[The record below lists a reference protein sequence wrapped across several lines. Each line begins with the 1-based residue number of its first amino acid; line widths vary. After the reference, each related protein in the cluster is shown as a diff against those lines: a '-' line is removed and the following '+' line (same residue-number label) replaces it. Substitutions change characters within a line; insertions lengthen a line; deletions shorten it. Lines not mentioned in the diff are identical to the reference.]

1 MKKQFLLCLVISSF
15 FWSLS
20 FAQKANL
27 AQKVKVAS
35 ADKHYNNYAFVDAI
49 QTYERLA
56 TKGYESADMFMKLG
70 NAYFFNS
77 DFEKAA
83 QSYEKLYKLQPEL
96 APEYYYRYAQSLK
109 SIRKEK
115 EAASV
120 IAKFESN
127 SGGDSRSKRLKKNTN
142 YLEDIKANVGVY
154 TIENAGINSK
164 YSDYGSAIVDDKLI
178 FTSARDM
185 GGIGQRKD
193 AWTGQHFTNLYAAGV
208 NGELIVSNPKRYDAN
223 INSKF
228 HESTPVFTKDGNTM
242 YFTRNNYLDGKKGKD
257 VNKITLLKIY
267 RATLVKNRW
276 TNVTELPFNN
286 DNFSSAHPALSPDE
300 QTLYFSSDRPG
311 TFGQSDLYK
320 VAINSNG
327 TYGKPVNLGAD
338 INTEGRETFPFVTK
352 DNQLYFASD
361 GHPGLGGLDVFTTK
375 INDDGTF
382 DEVENEGAE
391 VNSPKDDFGYYR
403 DSETNK
409 GFFSSN
415 RDGGLG
421 SDDIYRYTRKDKCK
435 KILKGTVTNS
445 KTGALLANS
454 TITLLDNQYKTVGE
468 TTTDA
473 SGNYSFEVM
482 CAKSYSVRAIYAEY
496 LSTEVKISIPTTKG
510 ETKLDIP
517 LESSI
522 CKVTVGDDLGK
533 CFGIKM
539 IYFDLDKSTIRKE
552 AALDLAKILDVLEQN
567 PTMKIDIR
575 SHTDCRQTAEYNLA
589 LSERRAKATMV
600 WLISK
605 GIDKSR
611 LTGKGYGESQLIN
624 DCGCE
629 PTNQSNCTEEQHQMN
644 RRSEFIITAL

>member
-1 MKKQFLLCLVISSF
+1 K
-15 FWSLS
+15 
-20 FAQKANL
+20 
-27 AQKVKVAS
+27 
-35 ADKHYNNYAFVDAI
+35 
-49 QTYERLA
+49 
-56 TKGYESADMFMKLG
+56 
-70 NAYFFNS
+70 NS
-77 DFEKAA
+77 E
-83 QSYEKLYKLQPEL
+83 
-96 APEYYYRYAQSLK
+96 
-109 SIRKEK
+109 
-115 EAASV
+115 
-120 IAKFESN
+120 
-127 SGGDSRSKRLKKNTN
+127 
-142 YLEDIKANVGVY
+142 YLEDIRANIGIY

-164 YSDYGSAIVDDKLI
+164 FSDYGSAIVDDKLI
-178 FTSARDM
+178 FTSARDT
-185 GGIGQRKD
+185 GGIGQRKHT
-193 AWTGQHFTNLYAAGV
+193 WTGEHFTNLYAATI
-208 NGELIVSNPKRYDAN
+208 NGELIASNPKRYDAN

-228 HESTPVFTKDGNTM
+228 HEATPVFTKDGNTM

-257 VNKITLLKIY
+257 ANKVTLLKIY
-267 RATLVKNRW
+267 KATLVNKRW
-276 TNVTELPFNN
+276 TNVTELPFNS

-300 QTLYFSSDRPG
+300 QTLYFASDRPG
-311 TFGQSDLYK
+311 TIGQSDLYK

-327 TYGKPVNLGAD
+327 TYGEPINLGTE

-375 INDDGTF
+375 INNDGTF

-403 DSETNK
+403 DSEINK

-421 SDDIYRYTRKDKCK
+421 SDDIYRFISKEKCK
-435 KILKGTVTNS
+435 QILKGTLTDKAS
-445 KTGALLANS
+445 GAVLAGVQIVLLNKK
-454 TITLLDNQYKTVGE
+454 YKVIGE
-468 TTTDA
+468 ATTDA
-473 SGNYSFEVM
+473 SGNYSFKVD
-482 CAKSYSVRAIYAEY
+482 CRKTYSVRATKEDYT
-496 LSTEVKISIPTTKG
+496 SKEVVIKIPEITG
-510 ETKLDIP
+510 ETTVDLQ
-517 LESSI
+517 LEGSI

-539 IYFDLDKSTIRKE
+539 IYFDLDKSNIRKE
-552 AALDLAKILDVLEQN
+552 AALDLAKILDVLQQN

-575 SHTDCRQTAEYNLA
+575 SHTDCRQTAKYNLA
-589 LSERRAKATMV
+589 LSERRAQSTIA
-600 WLISK
+600 WLVSK

>member
-1 MKKQFLLCLVISSF
+1 MKKRAIFYLILATVWCSTVFS
-15 FWSLS
+15 
-20 FAQKANL
+20 QKN
-27 AQKVKVAS
+27 KIAS
-35 ADKHYNNYAFVDAI
+35 ADKQYDNFAYIDAI
-49 QTYERLA
+49 KTYERSA
-56 TKGYESADMFMKLG
+56 AKGYESADMFMKLG

-77 DFEKAA
+77 NFEKAA
-83 QSYEKLYKLQPEL
+83 QSYKKLYQLQPEL

-109 SIRKEK
+109 SIGEDK
-115 EAASV
+115 EAATV
-120 IAKFESN
+120 IAKFESI
-127 SGGDSRSKRLKKNTN
+127 SGGDSRIKRLKKNAS

-154 TIENAGINSK
+154 TIQNAEINSK
-164 YSDYGSAIVDDKLI
+164 YSDYGSTIVNDKLI
-178 FTSARDM
+178 FASARQM
-185 GGIGQRKD
+185 GSIGQRKD
-193 AWTGQHFTNLYAAGV
+193 AWTGQKFTNLYAAGV
-208 NGELIVSNPKRYDAN
+208 DGELIPSNPKRYDAN
-223 INSKF
+223 VNSKF

-257 VNKITLLKIY
+257 ENKITLLKIY
-267 RATLVKNRW
+267 SATLVNNRW
-276 TNVTELPFNN
+276 SNVTELPFNN

-300 QTLYFSSDRPG
+300 QTLYFASDRPG
-311 TFGQSDLYK
+311 TIGQSDLYK

-327 TYGKPVNLGAD
+327 TYGDPVNLGAG
-338 INTEGRETFPFVTK
+338 INTEGRETFPFITK

-375 INDDGTF
+375 INNDESF
-382 DEVENEGAE
+382 SEVENEGSE

-421 SDDIYRYTRKDKCK
+421 SDDIYRFTSKSKEKCK
-435 KILKGTVTNS
+435 KRLQGTITDS
-445 KTGALLANS
+445 KTGALLVNI
-454 TITLLDNQYKTVGE
+454 TIALLDDQYKTVGE

-473 SGNYSFEVM
+473 SGNYSFEVL
-482 CAKSYSVRAIYAEY
+482 CAKSYSVRAINAEY
-496 LSTEVKISIPTTKG
+496 VSTEVKVSIPTTTG
-510 ETKLDIP
+510 ETKLDIL

-539 IYFDLDKSTIRKE
+539 IYFDLGKSTIRKE
-552 AALDLAKILDVLEQN
+552 AAMDLAKILDVLQQF

-575 SHTDCRQTAEYNLA
+575 SHTDCRQTTTYNMA
-589 LSERRAKATMV
+589 LSERRAKATMA
-600 WLISK
+600 WLVSK
-605 GIDKSR
+605 GIAKSR
-611 LTGKGYGESQLIN
+611 VTGKGYGESQLIN

-629 PTNQSNCTEEQHQMN
+629 PTNESNCTEEQHQMN